1 MSGKG
6 SREEWACAHMLTR
19 TGTYYPVDKN
29 IHKI

>member
-6 SREEWACAHMLTR
+6 SREEWESAHMLIR
-19 TGTYYPVDKN
+19 TGTYYPVNKN